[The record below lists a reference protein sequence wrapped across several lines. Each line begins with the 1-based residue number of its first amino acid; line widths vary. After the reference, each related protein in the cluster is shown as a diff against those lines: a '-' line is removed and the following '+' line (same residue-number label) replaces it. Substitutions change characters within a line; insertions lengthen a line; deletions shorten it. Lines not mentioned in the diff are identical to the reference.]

1 MDVRSLRR
9 TSDDSFAGAIRMA
22 LGALFLMTGVMKLA
36 VPMLGEAFSG
46 QLAASGVPLIWLMK
60 WAVPI
65 VEIVA
70 GLALL
75 VGALTR
81 IVALVIIAIMAVA
94 AYVHVV
100 VDDPSMFPL
109 QPSEPVVPLAVMAM
123 AAYLVWRGG
132 GSGSVDLRDCPRS
145 G

>member
-1 MDVRSLRR
+1 MDVQRLRQ

-22 LGALFLMTGVMKLA
+22 IGALFLMTGVMKLA

-46 QLAASGVPLIWLMK
+46 QLVASGIPMVSLMK
-60 WAVPI
+60 WLVPI
-65 VEIVA
+65 VEIAA

-75 VGALTR
+75 VGAFTR
-81 IVALVIIAIMAVA
+81 VVAFVIIGIMVVA

-109 QPSEPVVPLAVMAM
+109 QPNEPVVPLAVMAM